1 MNTLPPITFRW
12 DGERMAPLHPR
23 RADRLY
29 VVGEVYSL
37 APYEDRSQVSHNHEF
52 AWLHEAWQQLPE
64 DLADLYPTPEHLRKR
79 ALIEAGFY
87 DETAVDAGSN
97 AAALRVAVGF
107 RSLDEFALVIVR
119 GPIVLHRKAKS
130 QSRRAMGKKVF
141 QESKTAI
148 MEIVSN
154 MIGVPIGPQTES
166 PSVAPDALPRHE
178 TVGSGA

>member
-37 APYEDRSQVSHNHEF
+37 APYQERSQVSHNHEF
-52 AWLHEAWQQLPE
+52 AWLNEAWQQLPE
-64 DLADLYPTPEHLRKR
+64 DLADLYPTSEHLRKR

-87 DETAVDAGSN
+87 DETVVDAGTN
-97 AAALRVAVGF
+97 AAALRVATGF

-119 GPIVLHRKAKS
+119 GPIVLYRKAKS
-130 QSRRAMGKKVF
+130 QSRRAMGAKTF

-148 MEIVSN
+148 MEIISE
-154 MIGVPIGPQTES
+154 MIGVPIGQQTDS
-166 PSVAPDALPRHE
+166 PSVAPDEPRRRQPAR
-178 TVGSGA
+178 SDA